1 MQVPGRFL
9 GFYALT
15 FAALCAA
22 VVALNVAV
30 DPFYIF
36 GSPIGVWNRLKPA
49 ALEHG
54 LPTKA
59 ALLGRTRPRTLLL
72 GNSRIEV
79 GFDPASTD
87 WPGEM
92 RPVFNAGSAGSTLS
106 ASVELLGEALAAPG
120 SSLKHVLVGIDLL
133 DFLQADSNAPAEDP
147 VDAAPGQ
154 DRTHVGPDP
163 FAALWAALTQAREVV
178 DATLTLHALVGSVTT
193 VLAQNTQSSTMLPNG
208 FDPKTD
214 YDVYVRQH
222 GFRDLFDQKQAQLDA
237 RFAKYPHPD
246 FVEPYRTSSFR
257 SLRKIVT
264 AARAHDLELTLVIY
278 PYHAWIMDFIRKYGI
293 WDASEAWKRALV
305 RVVAETAPSMQ
316 VRIVDFSGYNA
327 VTQEHVPAPGDVRTE
342 VHWYWEPGHFR
353 SALGDRMIARLYG
366 DGSRGFGFGRDLI
379 PLTVDAVISSIRD
392 EAALL
397 SPTGSRH

>member
-1 MQVPGRFL
+1 MRSPGRFL
-9 GFYALT
+9 GISALT

-36 GSPIGVWNRLKPA
+36 GSRTGTWNQLKPA
-49 ALEHG
+49 APEHG

-59 ALLGRTRPRTLLL
+59 ALLRRTRPRTLLL

-79 GFDPASTD
+79 GFDPASAE

-92 RPVFNAGSAGSTLS
+92 RPVFNAGLAGYDLS
-106 ASVELLGEALAAPG
+106 ASAELLNEALAAPG
-120 SSLKHVLVGIDLL
+120 SGLKHVLVGVDLF
-133 DFLQADSNAPAEDP
+133 DFLQADPGTPAQDL
-147 VDAAPGQ
+147 VDAAS
-154 DRTHVGPDP
+154 DRDHTRADPDP
-163 FAALWAALTQAREVV
+163 SAAFWTLLTRTREAV
-178 DATLTLHALVGSVTT
+178 DATLTLDALVGSTTT
-193 VLAQNTQSSTMLPNG
+193 VLAQGKPSATILQNG

-214 YDVYVRQH
+214 YVAYVKQH
-222 GFRDLFDQKQAQLDA
+222 GFRELFDQKQAQLDA
-237 RFAKYPHPD
+237 RFAKYPHPG
-246 FVEPYRTSSFR
+246 FTEPYGTSGFR
-257 SLRKIVT
+257 SLRNIIT

-278 PYHAWIMDFIRKYGI
+278 PYHAWIMDLLRKHGI

-305 RVVAETAPSMQ
+305 RVVAETAPSLR

-327 VTQEHVPAPGDVRTE
+327 VTQEHVPAPGDVRTD
-342 VHWYWEPGHFR
+342 VRWYWEPGHFR
-353 SALGDRMIARLYG
+353 SALGNRIIGRLYG
-366 DGSRGFGFGRDLI
+366 DGGRGFGRDLS

-397 SPTGSRH
+397 SPVGSRQ